1 MGGEVRLGW
10 GHRGGAVRVVDVGR
24 GGVNLGVKLGMGRG
38 VSSDGG
44 CHNGGAVHVVS
55 SV

>member
-1 MGGEVRLGW
+1 MGGVGLGW

-24 GGVNLGVKLGMGRG
+24 GGVNLGEKLGMGRG

-44 CHNGGAVHVVS
+44 CHNEGAVYVVS
-55 SV
+55 GI